1 MYVHTHGT
9 ACAYGCMSPTINF
22 GKEKKKCRPQ
32 NGSPLFIF
40 LLHLVA
46 LVTHTHIQTTGKRR
60 RKFGFNWSG

>member
-1 MYVHTHGT
+1 MYTHTRYRMCVRLHV
-9 ACAYGCMSPTINF
+9 SHH
-22 GKEKKKCRPQ
+22 KLWKREKKCRPQ

-46 LVTHTHIQTTGKRR
+46 LVTHSYTYRQQEKRR